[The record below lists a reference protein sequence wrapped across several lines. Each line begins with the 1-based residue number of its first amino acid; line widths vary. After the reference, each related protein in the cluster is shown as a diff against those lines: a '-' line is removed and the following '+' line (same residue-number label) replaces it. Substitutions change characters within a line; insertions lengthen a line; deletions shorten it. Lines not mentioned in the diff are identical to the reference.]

1 MEEILKEFLIDDEE
15 SRDIVEDLANKMGV
29 FVQVGYFKSTELGKD
44 FFALTIVNKREK
56 KIMINVNKIKNED
69 TRKFILAYQLVQ
81 IIKSD
86 NEELYSLFEID
97 NLDMNLYDLT
107 KEIIDRSNKYKRN
120 SQIKKW
126 FT

>member
-1 MEEILKEFLIDDEE
+1 MEKILKEFLIDDEE
-15 SRDIVEDLANKMGV
+15 LRDIEDLANKMGV
-29 FVQVGYFKSTELGKD
+29 FVQVGYFQSTELGKD

-97 NLDMNLYDLT
+97 NLDMNLYGLT
-107 KEIIDRSNKYKRN
+107 KEIIDRSNMYKKN
-120 SQIKKW
+120 SQIKK
-126 FT
+126 